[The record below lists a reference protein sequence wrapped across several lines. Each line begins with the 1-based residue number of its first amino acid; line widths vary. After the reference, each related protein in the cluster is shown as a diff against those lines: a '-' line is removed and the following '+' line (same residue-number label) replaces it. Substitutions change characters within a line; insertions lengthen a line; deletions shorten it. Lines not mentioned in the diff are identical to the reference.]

1 MGLDDAWRPAEHE
14 LRHQGRVELA
24 YRPAGSWSTGFRWR
38 CASGR
43 PYTPYDPK
51 ASIKAGRGVY
61 DLAQI
66 NALNYPDYQRLD
78 ARVDKTFA
86 AGRTSTMLY
95 FEVDNLFDH
104 DNVLVYNWSRA
115 ARSPTAVY
123 QWGRTIIAGVRV
135 EF

>member
-1 MGLDDAWRPAEHE
+1 
-14 LRHQGRVELA
+14 
-24 YRPAGSWSTGFRWR
+24 
-38 CASGR
+38 
-43 PYTPYDPK
+43 
-51 ASIKAGRGVY
+51 VY
-61 DLAQI
+61 DLARI
-66 NALNYPDYQRLD
+66 NALNYPDYRRLD
-78 ARVDKTFA
+78 ARVDRTFV

-115 ARSPTAVY
+115 ARAPKAVY